1 MAAINRRSK
10 GYPDNS
16 IMGIRIRYVSL
27 LNPRGVN
34 KLAYENGYQPPN
46 DDVEQ
51 RVLFLN
57 EFLGN
62 EGEKGLTDFISI
74 HPDKDFIMDNLIDE
88 IKSSDKK
95 DSHFDTWVDTFSE
108 VVKLKKGLPETAQPI
123 QLISNYADE
132 PQKKADPIIIQ
143 VPVKEEIKINPAAPK
158 PITTDH
164 LKNAA
169 IVVLVTVIIIV
180 GYKIYTKYV

>member
-1 MAAINRRSK
+1 
-10 GYPDNS
+10 
-16 IMGIRIRYVSL
+16 MGIRIRYVAL

-34 KLAYENGYQPPN
+34 KLAYENGYQPPS

-62 EGEKGLTDFISI
+62 EGDQGLTDFISI

-88 IKSSDKK
+88 IRSSDKK

-108 VVKLKKGLPETAQPI
+108 VVKLKKGLPETAQSVK
-123 QLISNYADE
+123 LIDNFAAE
-132 PQKKADPIIIQ
+132 PKKAEPIIIQ
-143 VPVKEEIKINPAAPK
+143 VPVKEEVKIIPPATAK
-158 PITTDH
+158 PITVDH
-164 LKNAA
+164 LRSVA
-169 IVVLVTVIIIV
+169 IVALIIIIAWF
-180 GYKIYTKYV
+180 GYKIYKKD